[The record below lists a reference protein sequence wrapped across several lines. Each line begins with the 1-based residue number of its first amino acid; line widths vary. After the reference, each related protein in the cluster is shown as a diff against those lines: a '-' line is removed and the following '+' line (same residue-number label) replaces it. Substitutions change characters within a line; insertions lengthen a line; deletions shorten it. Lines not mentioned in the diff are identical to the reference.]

1 MGRFLTLKKF
11 FDIIFIE
18 KMRKETKIV
27 VSELIK
33 ALLTIQN
40 QCAESKSCKDCP
52 LKDFCGRPVSEWAK
66 Q

>member
-18 KMRKETKIV
+18 KIRKETKIV

-33 ALLTIQN
+33 ALLTI
-40 QCAESKSCKDCP
+40 
-52 LKDFCGRPVSEWAK
+52 
-66 Q
+66 